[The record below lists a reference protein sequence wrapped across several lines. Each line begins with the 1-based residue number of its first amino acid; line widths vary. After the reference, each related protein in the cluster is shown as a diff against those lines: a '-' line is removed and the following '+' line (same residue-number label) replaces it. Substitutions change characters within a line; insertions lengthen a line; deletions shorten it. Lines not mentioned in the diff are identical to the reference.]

1 MSMIVTVTIIINVT
15 MTVTCANVTVADAV
29 IETVTDIDTVKVILP
44 RHYRD
49 RYTEAMKWFF
59 MVYLD
64 SKSHPLGQ
72 YTVLLEF
79 TEAQGDFILVRG
91 GDLNAKKLNRFWL

>member
-1 MSMIVTVTIIINVT
+1 
-15 MTVTCANVTVADAV
+15 
-29 IETVTDIDTVKVILP
+29 
-44 RHYRD
+44 
-49 RYTEAMKWFF
+49 

>member
-1 MSMIVTVTIIINVT
+1 
-15 MTVTCANVTVADAV
+15 
-29 IETVTDIDTVKVILP
+29 
-44 RHYRD
+44 
-49 RYTEAMKWFF
+49 

-79 TEAQGDFILVRG
+79 TEAQSDFILVRG
-91 GDLNAKKLNRFWL
+91 GDLNAKKLNRFWLKQIGKGESERRLSIHWFHGRILNKKTVKKPYERSLVNTNPTLDLFSYDPMRGNLK